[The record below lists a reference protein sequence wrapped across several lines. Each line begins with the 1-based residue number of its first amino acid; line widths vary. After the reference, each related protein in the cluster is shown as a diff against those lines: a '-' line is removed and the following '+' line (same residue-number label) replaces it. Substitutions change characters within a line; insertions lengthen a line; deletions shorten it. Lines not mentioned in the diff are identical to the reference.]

1 LQSFY
6 RIKIWHYS
14 ALRLEKSLKVPLGGT
29 FKDFS
34 GFLKP
39 QTLSSVV
46 QAQRAL
52 QG

>member
-6 RIKIWHYS
+6 RIEIWYYS
-14 ALRLEKSLKVPLGGT
+14 ALRLEKSLKVPPSGT

-39 QTLSSVV
+39 QTLSSVA
-46 QAQRAL
+46 QAQRAP